1 MKYFYIVANYEKEY
15 ARETEKQIVSFLK
28 ERGAVCRTQSEG
40 ADSAGSRR
48 TARADVPKETQCL
61 ITIGGDGTLIRAA
74 RDLAGMNIPILGV
87 NRGHLGY
94 LNQVNR
100 DDALEP
106 VLSMLLE
113 DRHQVEERMMLSG
126 EARRGSQ
133 VLMKDV
139 ALNEIALSRKSVLK
153 ALRFQVYVNGEYL
166 SRYSADG
173 IILSTPT
180 GSTAYNMSAGGPL
193 VAPGAR
199 MMIMTPICSHE
210 LNARSIV
217 LEPEDE
223 VRIEV
228 YGDGQVAA
236 FDGDTFVELGEGD
249 QLVIRRSA
257 IVTPMIRLK
266 QISFM
271 QNLSNHMSGRI

>member
-1 MKYFYIVANYEKEY
+1 MKHFFIIVNMKKSLAEKTSN
-15 ARETEKQIVSFLK
+15 AIREFLK
-28 ERGAVCRTQSEG
+28 DCG
-40 ADSAGSRR
+40 
-48 TARADVPKETQCL
+48 KETSCKIWDGPRQKKYELPEGTDCI
-61 ITIGGDGTLIRAA
+61 ITIGGDGTLIQAVRATM
-74 RDLAGMNIPILGV
+74 GSGV
-87 NRGHLGY
+87 PVIGFNRGHLGY
-94 LNQVNR
+94 LTQ
-100 DDALEP
+100 
-106 VLSMLLE
+106 LSKGKDIAPAMKRLLE
-113 DRHQVEERMMLSG
+113 EDYSIEERMMLK
-126 EARRGSQ
+126 ARVYRNG
-133 VLMKDV
+133 KCIYRDV
-139 ALNEIALSRKSVLK
+139 ALNEVLLSRYDS
-153 ALRFQVYVNGEYL
+153 LRTIHFKVYVNETCLNDYG
-166 SRYSADG
+166 ADG
-173 IILSTPT
+173 LIVATPT
-180 GSTAYNMSAGGPL
+180 GSTAYSLSAGGPI
-193 VAPGAR
+193 AEPEAK